1 MKNVTVSLDEESF
14 RRGRVKAAEM
24 GKTLSAVVRE
34 FLTEFGTS
42 ETEQEQSRRKLR
54 ELFEEFDR
62 EGIGISAGDRLSRD
76 ELYDR
81 ARARQEIEDADRG

>member
-1 MKNVTVSLDEESF
+1 
-14 RRGRVKAAEM
+14 M